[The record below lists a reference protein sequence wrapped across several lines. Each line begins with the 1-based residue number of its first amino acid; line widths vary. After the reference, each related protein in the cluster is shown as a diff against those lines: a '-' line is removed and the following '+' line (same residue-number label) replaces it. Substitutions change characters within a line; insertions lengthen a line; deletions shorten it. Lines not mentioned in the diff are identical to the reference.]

1 MVNGIDAEKET
12 LQSLV
17 RSCLLEL
24 NKLKFDL
31 TQLEV
36 EKANDNSASRIREL
50 EQDIVDK
57 EKEVS
62 VIKFKA
68 EEEVNQL
75 KGQLDEKDL
84 LIKNQEDRIYE
95 LDYVNNS
102 LDEIKTYFAE
112 QLKDYKKNEL
122 AEVNERLNESYRS
135 IAEKDAQINNLSRT
149 IDDYKIQV
157 IKLENDAGAQQEIM
171 ELEKQLE
178 FKNRELQQKDNEITA
193 IDNEMI
199 LLKQQTIPKQ
209 DYENLQTRFENEVS
223 ALDNQMALLKQETIP
238 KQDYE
243 NLQARFENEVA
254 ALDNEINTL
263 KEKSIPKEDY
273 NNLKKLLENEVAA
286 MDIEINNLKENSV
299 PREEYTSLQNY
310 LESEIS
316 VRDSELK
323 YLKEQSVPKADY
335 VNLQNQLQNEI
346 TAKDNELRYLK
357 EQTVSREEF
366 INLQNEL
373 IRKND
378 KIKRLE
384 EINAFFNELQ
394 EEQDSY
400 ETIERT
406 PPFKLEKKQH
416 R

>member
-1 MVNGIDAEKET
+1 MENGMDSEKEA

-36 EKANDNSASRIREL
+36 EKANDNSAERIREL

-62 VIKFKA
+62 VVKFKA
-68 EEEVNQL
+68 EEEVKQLQNQL
-75 KGQLDEKDL
+75 EEKDL

-112 QLKDYKKNEL
+112 QLREYKRSEL
-122 AEVNERLNESYRS
+122 AEVNERLNESYKS
-135 IAEKDAQINNLSRT
+135 LAEKDAQINSLSRT
-149 IDDYKIQV
+149 IDEYKIQV
-157 IKLENDAGAQQEIM
+157 IKLENDAGAQQQIM
-171 ELEKQLE
+171 ELETQLE
-178 FKNRELQQKDNEITA
+178 LKNRELEQKDNEITT
-193 IDNEMI
+193 IDNQLI
-199 LLKQQTIPKQ
+199 LLRQQSIPKQ
-209 DYENLQTRFENEVS
+209 DYDDLQSQFENE
-223 ALDNQMALLKQETIP
+223 I
-238 KQDYE
+238 
-243 NLQARFENEVA
+243 A
-254 ALDNEINTL
+254 AMDNEITLL
-263 KEKSIPKEDY
+263 KEQSIPKEDY
-273 NNLKKLLENEVAA
+273 LNLKQILENEVAA
-286 MDIEINNLKENSV
+286 MDREITALKENSI
-299 PREEYTSLQNY
+299 PRDEYESLQKY
-310 LESEIS
+310 FEGEISARESEL
-316 VRDSELK
+316 R
-323 YLKEQSVPKADY
+323 YLREQSVPKSDY
-335 VNLQNQLQNEI
+335 VDLQNQLQNEI
-346 TAKDNELRYLK
+346 TARDNELKYLK
-357 EQTVSREEF
+357 EQTVSREEYL
-366 INLQNEL
+366 NLKNEL

-394 EEQDSY
+394 EEQESY
-400 ETIERT
+400 DTMERT

>member
-1 MVNGIDAEKET
+1 MEYGIDAEKEA

-62 VIKFKA
+62 VIKFKT

-75 KGQLDEKDL
+75 KSQLEEKDL

-112 QLKDYKKNEL
+112 QLREYKKNEL
-122 AEVNERLNESYRS
+122 SEVNERLNESYKS

-171 ELEKQLE
+171 ELEKQIE
-178 FKNRELQQKDNEITA
+178 FKNREIQQKENEIEA
-193 IDNEMI
+193 IDNQFN
-199 LLKQQTIPKQ
+199 LLKEQSIPKQ
-209 DYENLQTRFENEVS
+209 DYENLKAQFENEI
-223 ALDNQMALLKQETIP
+223 AAMDNQFKDLKEQSIP

-243 NLQARFENEVA
+243 NLQAQFES
-254 ALDNEINTL
+254 EISAMDSEITLL
-263 KEKSIPKEDY
+263 KERSIPKEDY
-273 NNLKKLLENEVAA
+273 DDLKLLLENEVAA
-286 MDIEINNLKENSV
+286 MDREINALKENSI
-299 PREEYTSLQNY
+299 PREEYVSLQNY

-316 VRDSELK
+316 VRESELK

-346 TAKDNELRYLK
+346 IAKDNELKYLK

-400 ETIERT
+400 ETIEMT

>member
-1 MVNGIDAEKET
+1 MEYGIGAEKEA

-62 VIKFKA
+62 VIKFKTG
-68 EEEVNQL
+68 EEVNQL
-75 KGQLDEKDL
+75 KSQLEEKDL

-122 AEVNERLNESYRS
+122 SEVNERLNESYKS

-149 IDDYKIQV
+149 IDEYKIQV

-171 ELEKQLE
+171 ELEKQIE
-178 FKNRELQQKDNEITA
+178 FKNREIQQKENELTA
-193 IDNEMI
+193 IDNQFN
-199 LLKQQTIPKQ
+199 LLKEQ
-209 DYENLQTRFENEVS
+209 S
-223 ALDNQMALLKQETIP
+223 IP

-243 NLQARFENEVA
+243 NLQAQFENEMA
-254 ALDNEINTL
+254 TMDSEITLL
-263 KEKSIPKEDY
+263 KEQSIPKQDY
-273 NNLKKLLENEVAA
+273 DDLKKLLENEVAA
-286 MDIEINNLKENSV
+286 MDSEINALKENSI
-299 PREEYTSLQNY
+299 PREEYVSLQNY

-316 VRDSELK
+316 VRESELN

-346 TAKDNELRYLK
+346 TAKDNELKYLK

>member
-1 MVNGIDAEKET
+1 MEYGIDSEKEA

-36 EKANDNSASRIREL
+36 EKANDNSASRIQEL

-62 VIKFKA
+62 VIKFKT

-75 KGQLDEKDL
+75 KSQLEEKDL

-122 AEVNERLNESYRS
+122 SEVNERLNESYKS
-135 IAEKDAQINNLSRT
+135 MAEKDAQINSLSRT
-149 IDDYKIQV
+149 IDDYKIQI

-171 ELEKQLE
+171 ELEKQIE

-193 IDNEMI
+193 IDNQLT
-199 LLKQQTIPKQ
+199 LLKEQ
-209 DYENLQTRFENEVS
+209 S
-223 ALDNQMALLKQETIP
+223 IP

-243 NLQARFENEVA
+243 NLQAQFESEMVA
-254 ALDNEINTL
+254 MDNEISLL

-273 NNLKKLLENEVAA
+273 DNLKKLLENEVAS
-286 MDIEINNLKENSV
+286 MDSEINALKENSI
-299 PREEYTSLQNY
+299 PREEYVSLQKY

-316 VRDSELK
+316 VRESELK

-346 TAKDNELRYLK
+346 TTKDNELKYLK

-384 EINAFFNELQ
+384 EINTFFNELQ

-400 ETIERT
+400 ETIETT

>member
-68 EEEVNQL
+68 EEEANQL
-75 KGQLDEKDL
+75 RNQLNEKDL

-122 AEVNERLNESYRS
+122 SEVNERLNESYKS

-171 ELEKQLE
+171 ELQKQLE
-178 FKNRELQQKDNEITA
+178 LKDRELQQKDNEITT

-209 DYENLQTRFENEVS
+209 DYDNLETQFKNE
-223 ALDNQMALLKQETIP
+223 I
-238 KQDYE
+238 
-243 NLQARFENEVA
+243 A
-254 ALDNEINTL
+254 AMDNEISNL
-263 KEKSIPKEDY
+263 KEQSIPKEDY
-273 NNLKKLLENEVAA
+273 NSLKQLLENEVAA
-286 MDIEINNLKENSV
+286 MDNEINSLKENSI
-299 PREEYTSLQNY
+299 PREEYVSLQNY

-323 YLKEQSVPKADY
+323 YLKEQSVPKSDY
-335 VNLQNQLQNEI
+335 VDLQNQLQNEI
-346 TAKDNELRYLK
+346 NAKDNELKFLK

-394 EEQDSY
+394 EEQESY
-400 ETIERT
+400 ETMERT

>member
-1 MVNGIDAEKET
+1 MEYGIDSEKEA

-36 EKANDNSASRIREL
+36 EKANDNSASRIQEL

-62 VIKFKA
+62 VIKFKT

-75 KGQLDEKDL
+75 KSQLEEKDL

-112 QLKDYKKNEL
+112 QLKEYKKNEL
-122 AEVNERLNESYRS
+122 SEVNERLNESYKS
-135 IAEKDAQINNLSRT
+135 MAEKDAQINSLSRT
-149 IDDYKIQV
+149 IDDYKIQI

-171 ELEKQLE
+171 ELEKQIE

-193 IDNEMI
+193 IDNQLN
-199 LLKQQTIPKQ
+199 LLKEQ
-209 DYENLQTRFENEVS
+209 S
-223 ALDNQMALLKQETIP
+223 IP

-243 NLQARFENEVA
+243 NLQAQFESEMA
-254 ALDNEINTL
+254 AMDNEITLL
-263 KEKSIPKEDY
+263 KERSIPKEDY
-273 NNLKKLLENEVAA
+273 DNLKKLLENEVAS
-286 MDIEINNLKENSV
+286 MDSEINALKENSI
-299 PREEYTSLQNY
+299 PREEYVSLQNY

-316 VRDSELK
+316 VRESELK

-346 TAKDNELRYLK
+346 TTKDNELKYLK

-384 EINAFFNELQ
+384 EINTFFNELQ

-400 ETIERT
+400 ETIETT

>member
-1 MVNGIDAEKET
+1 MEYGIDSEKEA

-36 EKANDNSASRIREL
+36 EKANDNSASRIQEL

-62 VIKFKA
+62 VIKFKT

-75 KGQLDEKDL
+75 KSQLEEKDL

-122 AEVNERLNESYRS
+122 SEVNERLNESYKS
-135 IAEKDAQINNLSRT
+135 MAEKDAQINSLSRT
-149 IDDYKIQV
+149 IDDYKIQI

-171 ELEKQLE
+171 ELEKQIE
-178 FKNRELQQKDNEITA
+178 FKNRELQQKDNEITT
-193 IDNEMI
+193 IDNQLT
-199 LLKQQTIPKQ
+199 LLKEQ
-209 DYENLQTRFENEVS
+209 S
-223 ALDNQMALLKQETIP
+223 IP

-243 NLQARFENEVA
+243 NLQAQFESEMA
-254 ALDNEINTL
+254 AMDNEITLL

-273 NNLKKLLENEVAA
+273 DNLKKLLENEVAS
-286 MDIEINNLKENSV
+286 MDSEINALKENSI
-299 PREEYTSLQNY
+299 PREEYVSLQNY

-316 VRDSELK
+316 VRESELK

-346 TAKDNELRYLK
+346 TTKDNELKYLK

-384 EINAFFNELQ
+384 EINTFFNELQ

-400 ETIERT
+400 ETIETT

>member
-1 MVNGIDAEKET
+1 MEYGIDSEKEA

-36 EKANDNSASRIREL
+36 EKANDNSASRIQEL

-62 VIKFKA
+62 VIKFKT

-75 KGQLDEKDL
+75 KSQLEEKDL

-122 AEVNERLNESYRS
+122 SEVNERLNESYKS
-135 IAEKDAQINNLSRT
+135 MAEKDAQINSLSRT
-149 IDDYKIQV
+149 IDDYKIQI

-171 ELEKQLE
+171 ELEKQIE

-193 IDNEMI
+193 IDNQLT
-199 LLKQQTIPKQ
+199 LLKEQ
-209 DYENLQTRFENEVS
+209 S
-223 ALDNQMALLKQETIP
+223 IP

-243 NLQARFENEVA
+243 NLQAQFESEMA
-254 ALDNEINTL
+254 AMDNEISLL

-273 NNLKKLLENEVAA
+273 DNLKKLLENEVAS
-286 MDIEINNLKENSV
+286 MDSEINALKENSI
-299 PREEYTSLQNY
+299 PREEYVSLQKY

-316 VRDSELK
+316 VRESELK

-346 TAKDNELRYLK
+346 TTKDNELKYLK

-384 EINAFFNELQ
+384 EINTFFNELQ

-400 ETIERT
+400 ETIETT
-406 PPFKLEKKQH
+406 PPLKLEKKQH